1 MVELVICGRG
11 GQGVVFLTRLIGEI
25 VTEKGLDVVSSETH
39 GMAVR
44 GGSINSH
51 LRIGS
56 FYSPLIRPG
65 HADFLLSLDP
75 SETGN
80 NNHYLRSS
88 GLTVESS
95 SLPGESGV
103 KRCDAAS
110 VARALGRVQLE
121 NVVLLGFASTV
132 EGFPVSGQ
140 EIQARLERDT
150 REMIRTMNLEALKAG
165 IRAAG

>member
-11 GQGVVFLTRLIGEI
+11 GQGVVFLTRLIGEL

-56 FYSPLIRPG
+56 FCSPLIRPG

-75 SETGN
+75 SETAN
-80 NNHYLRSS
+80 NNHYLKSS

-95 SLPGESGV
+95 PLPGESGV

-121 NVVLLGFASTV
+121 NVVLLGFASTMD
-132 EGFPVSGQ
+132 GFPVSGQ
-140 EIQARLERDT
+140 EIRVQLEKDP
-150 REMIRTMNLEALKAG
+150 REMIRTMNLEALRAG
-165 IRAAG
+165 ISAAG